1 MNDVMKQFVGY
12 WEDIWTLIYFQ
23 AQPKPQ
29 FKSHDWI
36 GSEKQEQQQ
45 QIVNLENWV
54 IVKIYDLLLLFL
66 FF

>member
-1 MNDVMKQFVGY
+1 MNDVMKQFVG
-12 WEDIWTLIYFQ
+12 IGKTFGTLFYFQ

-45 QIVNLENWV
+45 QIINFENGV
-54 IVKIYDLLLLFL
+54 IVKIYKS
-66 FF
+66 

>member
-12 WEDIWTLIYFQ
+12 WEDIWDFVLFPSSI
-23 AQPKPQ
+23 QPQPQ

-45 QIVNLENWV
+45 QIINFENGV
-54 IVKIYDLLLLFL
+54 IVKIYKS
-66 FF
+66 

>member
-1 MNDVMKQFVGY
+1 MTF
-12 WEDIWTLIYFQ
+12 ETFFYFQ

-45 QIVNLENWV
+45 QIINFENGV
-54 IVKIYDLLLLFL
+54 IVKIYKT
-66 FF
+66 